1 MFGSSILEVA
11 IGVVFV
17 YLFVSLICSAIN
29 EGIASLVN
37 KRGSNL
43 FDAVKNLLND
53 PKFTGLAQQLYSHG
67 LVDGISEGASD
78 PNRVNRLPSYMPAN
92 VFSLA
97 LLDILRSKGLGQSWS
112 EMVVQRKKE
121 LDDARTRLAANS
133 SDESLI
139 KIVADAQAALTN
151 AEAAS
156 EKAAKTAT
164 ALASA
169 DEAAKVVTSPRD
181 LANFSAA
188 SGKLRLALA
197 EGRALAA
204 EYPDPMGNIQRAVAG
219 LPNGHTKESLLVLI
233 DKTKLETPLNLNLI
247 NTAQVQAE
255 RLQQNIEQWFNDSM
269 TRSGGWY
276 KRWTQKVLLGVA
288 IVVVLGANVDTL
300 TLAKRFMRDNAL
312 RASVV
317 AAAEKTIQNDS
328 VNPTKD
334 NQARQDFLKEA
345 DKLSLPLGW
354 VPDAADPYKADQI
367 PQTTVGWLMKLLG
380 LAISIFAI
388 SLGAPFWFDIL
399 SKVVNLRG
407 AGTPPGETKKSAPQ
421 PAAPPATA

>member
-17 YLFVSLICSAIN
+17 YLFISLICSAIN

-78 PNRVNRLPSYMPAN
+78 PSKVNRLPSYMPAN
-92 VFSLA
+92 IFSLA
-97 LLDILRSKGLGQSWS
+97 LLDILRSKGLKESWS
-112 EMVVQRKKE
+112 ELVVQRKKE
-121 LDDARTRLAANS
+121 LEDATTRLAANP
-133 SDESLI
+133 SDDALK
-139 KIVADAQAALTN
+139 KIVDDAQATLVN
-151 AEAAS
+151 AEAAAK
-156 EKAAKTAT
+156 KADETAT
-164 ALASA
+164 ALANA
-169 DEAAKVVTSPRD
+169 DAAAKEVKSLKD
-181 LANFSAA
+181 LTNFSAA
-188 SGKLRLALA
+188 SEKLRLALA
-197 EGRALAA
+197 QGRVLAA

-219 LPNGHTKESLLVLI
+219 LPDGHTKESLLVLI
-233 DKTKLETPLNLNLI
+233 DKSKFETPLGPNLI
-247 NTAQVQAE
+247 NVAQAQGE

-269 TRSGGWY
+269 TRCGGWY
-276 KRWTQKVLLGVA
+276 KRWTQKVLLGIA
-288 IVVVLGANVDTL
+288 IVVVVGANVDTL
-300 TLAKRFMRDNAL
+300 MLAKRFMRDNAL
-312 RASVV
+312 RASIVT
-317 AAAEKTIQNDS
+317 AAEETIQNDAA
-328 VNPTKD
+328 NPTKD
-334 NQARQDFLKEA
+334 DQARQDFLKEA

-354 VPDAADPYKADQI
+354 VSNAADPYKADQI
-367 PQTTVGWLMKLLG
+367 PDTKLGWLMKLFG

-407 AGTPPGETKKSAPQ
+407 SGTPPGETKKSAPQ
-421 PAAPPATA
+421 PATS